1 LHTYHYCSQLRHNN
15 NLPQL
20 PRDVVLAA
28 QQLAGAR
35 SLELRLGEHLA
46 AYAKQKREAILL
58 AQEAGD
64 VERTE
69 REKLRQRLDWLE
81 EAVDWHPEKGYALYF
96 VYSFCA
102 LVASLYAHMHVPTFA
117 AVGYSSAFCHC

>member
-1 LHTYHYCSQLRHNN
+1 
-15 NLPQL
+15 
-20 PRDVVLAA
+20 VLAA

-58 AQEAGD
+58 AQQAGD
-64 VERTE
+64 VERAE

-81 EAVDWHPEKGYALYF
+81 ETVDWHPEKGYVFQMLAYIYTNANAVNASIRSSVLQF
-96 VYSFCA
+96 DVLSAAKVVGSAVHRCKWQLEA
-102 LVASLYAHMHVPTFA
+102 IVLILVVVVAR
-117 AVGYSSAFCHC
+117 